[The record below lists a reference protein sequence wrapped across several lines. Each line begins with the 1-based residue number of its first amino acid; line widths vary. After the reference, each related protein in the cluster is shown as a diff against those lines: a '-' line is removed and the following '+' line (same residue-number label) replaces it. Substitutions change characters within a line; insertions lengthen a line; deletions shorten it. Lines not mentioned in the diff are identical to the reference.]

1 MPLFGLLGGWVGLM
15 IKLTVKK
22 LTKNDERFGKHL
34 NTFIIYELYSKIIV
48 LMFLMII
55 YSLAVRE
62 LIKYTEET
70 FNSSGIA
77 VTSIIF
83 SSITIL
89 LAIPLLVCILCK
101 CCDCCVDDD
110 DDDDDDDNSLHA
122 RINKPLDYFITV
134 ISFMFLGYFF
144 PYMIIAFI
152 EKPIQSI
159 FTYAAMFLFV
169 FLLNILQIMWL
180 LKVQIFKDN
189 RRIKRIIAFVFTVFF
204 AALALPYL
212 FMVLIVLFTL
222 GNFDDFGDLKN
233 IILPLFSS
241 LIISLMGVGVYYIKK
256 D

>member
-15 IKLTVKK
+15 MKLTVEK

-34 NTFIIYELYSKIIV
+34 NTFIMYEFYSKIVKIIV
-48 LMFLMII
+48 LII
-55 YSLAVRE
+55 LIIVYILAVRE

-77 VTSIIF
+77 VASIIF
-83 SSITIL
+83 SSLTIL
-89 LAIPLLVCILCK
+89 LAILLLVCILCK

-110 DDDDDDDNSLHA
+110 DDDDNSFHA
-122 RINKPLDYFITV
+122 RINYFITV

-152 EKPIQSI
+152 EKPIQSVFI
-159 FTYAAMFLFV
+159 YAAIFLFV
-169 FLLNILQIMWL
+169 FLLKIFQIMWL

-189 RRIKRIIAFVFTVFF
+189 RRKKRILAFLFTVFF
-204 AALALPYL
+204 ATLALPYL
-212 FMVLIVLFTL
+212 FVVLIALFTL